1 MSPSQTNELREQAL
15 QFELSE
21 WLLRSEILWYQK
33 SRELWL
39 KFGDKNSKFFHLSIV
54 IRRRSNSIDAIKLED
69 RSSIHDQKLI
79 REHIRANFIN
89 LFREEQTCFP
99 EHLEHLVLPC
109 ITEEENELLKQIP
122 SPNDIKFT
130 LFQMHD
136 LKALGPDDFPAL
148 LYKKMWS
155 TIGNDIVKV
164 VTSFFLRGSMP
175 KEVNSLLIF
184 LIPKVSNPTSM
195 NHFRPISLC
204 NVVYKIISKL
214 LVSKL
219 RPLLDKFIS
228 PTQSAFILNRRI
240 AENQIIVQEVVH
252 NFKTRKTNHGLMG
265 ITLDF

>member
-69 RSSIHDQKLI
+69 RSRIHDQKLI

-99 EHLEHLVLPC
+99 EHLKHLVLPC

-122 SPNDIKFT
+122 SLNDIKFT

-136 LKALGPDDFPAL
+136 LKAPSPDDFPAL
-148 LYKKMWS
+148 LYKKMWP

-184 LIPKVSNPTSM
+184 LIPKVSNPISM

-204 NVVYKIISKL
+204 NVVYKIISNYL
-214 LVSKL
+214 
-219 RPLLDKFIS
+219 S
-228 PTQSAFILNRRI
+228 PSSDLYLKNSSLQLNRPSSLI
-240 AENQIIVQEVVH
+240 DGLPKIKSS
-252 NFKTRKTNHGLMG
+252 FKKWCTTSKP
-265 ITLDF
+265 